1 MAPLSWAQVAAKN
14 HKPSPIRHQIADD
27 GSSQAQNPPCTI
39 PTKAAE
45 SPCLTANQNSPRAE
59 QKSPEPSASR
69 SESSHSCSSG
79 PVSVGKATEESGLAL
94 STSKIESSPL
104 SSATSSVSSRSPTLI
119 FEEATTPDGASDEMA
134 NARRDRRAARK
145 AAEEAARQARLSPTL
160 EAVASV
166 TSVPSASAFSAPGES
181 SAKSEVAIAASVPL
195 PVDEDDDEKN
205 DEVAEQETSITLVS
219 GDEGVGPA
227 DSTHG
232 DSDHRRVF
240 RASLESGQLPRF
252 ERTRR
257 VRLFYATPTYDCAIA
272 LSDGKVVSGH
282 RDIITSESTYLAQNL
297 PPANEV
303 GVTHY
308 EMDGYSVH
316 VMGVMF
322 FWIYMGELGGHVP
335 DKSNLWSTHYILN
348 NVMYYR
354 PAMLLGIKTLRKY
367 QVGNVLKACDFWK
380 EALNGRFFYFK
391 FADSKKLA
399 SFEIPLRMAHIHL
412 YTENMEEEYADEIR
426 QMKIALAKVT
436 LIVLP
441 FLRRQFWFVA
451 HVQKLWETLAF
462 PWRSEMEDLYHDGLL
477 PDFPTCFDEN
487 LQWVEEKIDSDR
499 YPVPDGNPS
508 SSGMP
513 YSQASIN
520 EMTRR
525 LTMAGYDSGYHL

>member
-14 HKPSPIRHQIADD
+14 HKPSPLRHQISEDS
-27 GSSQAQNPPCTI
+27 SSQAQDALLDPCT
-39 PTKAAE
+39 PLTKAAE
-45 SPCLTANQNSPRAE
+45 SPCLTAGQDSPRAE

-69 SESSHSCSSG
+69 SESSHSGSSS
-79 PVSVGKATEESGLAL
+79 PVGAGKATEESGLAP

-104 SSATSSVSSRSPTLI
+104 SSATSSVSSRSTTSI
-119 FEEATTPDGASDEMA
+119 FEEATTPDETIDEMA
-134 NARRDRRAARK
+134 NARRDRKAARK

-160 EAVASV
+160 EAVASIA
-166 TSVPSASAFSAPGES
+166 SVASSSAATAAFSAPGEGNTN
-181 SAKSEVAIAASVPL
+181 SEVAVAASVPL
-195 PVDEDDDEKN
+195 PVDESDDEKH
-205 DEVAEQETSITLVS
+205 DEAEEQDTSVTLVS
-219 GDEGVGPA
+219 GDEGAAPT
-227 DSTHG
+227 DSNHG

-257 VRLFYATPTYDCAIA
+257 VRLFYATPTYDCAIT
-272 LSDGKVVSGH
+272 LSDGKVVSAH

-316 VMGVMF
+316 VM
-322 FWIYMGELGGHVP
+322 ELGGHVP
-335 DKSNLWSTHYILN
+335 DKSNIWSTHYILN

-412 YTENMEEEYADEIR
+412 YTENVEEEYADEIR
-426 QMKIALAKVT
+426 EMKIALAKVT

-451 HVQKLWETLAF
+451 HVQKLWEALAF

-487 LQWVEEKIDSDR
+487 LQWVEEVIDGDR
-499 YPVPDGNPS
+499 YPIPDGNPS

>member
-14 HKPSPIRHQIADD
+14 HKPSPLRHQISDD
-27 GSSQAQNPPCTI
+27 GSIQVQNPPCTLL
-39 PTKAAE
+39 TKAAK
-45 SPCLTANQNSPRAE
+45 SLCLTANQDSPRAE

-79 PVSVGKATEESGLAL
+79 PVWAGKATEESGLAL
-94 STSKIESSPL
+94 STSKIESFPL
-104 SSATSSVSSRSPTLI
+104 SSATSSASSRSATSI

-134 NARRDRRAARK
+134 NARRDRRAAKK
-145 AAEEAARQARLSPTL
+145 AAQEAARQARLSPTL

-166 TSVPSASAFSAPGES
+166 ASVASASASAFSALDEGS
-181 SAKSEVAIAASVPL
+181 TKSEVAIAASVPL
-195 PVDEDDDEKN
+195 PVDEDDDEKH
-205 DEVAEQETSITLVS
+205 DEIEEQETSITLVS

-257 VRLFYATPTYDCAIA
+257 IRLFYATPTYDCAIA

-297 PPANEV
+297 PPSNGV

-322 FWIYMGELGGHVP
+322 FWIYMGG
-335 DKSNLWSTHYILN
+335 NTHYILN

-367 QVGNVLKACDFWK
+367 QVGNVLQACDFWK

-412 YTENMEEEYADEIR
+412 YTENVEEKYADEIR
-426 QMKIALAKVT
+426 EMKIALAKVT

-487 LQWVEEKIDSDR
+487 LQWVEEKIDNDR

-525 LTMAGYDSGYHL
+525 LTMAGYDSGYH

>member
-1 MAPLSWAQVAAKN
+1 
-14 HKPSPIRHQIADD
+14 
-27 GSSQAQNPPCTI
+27 
-39 PTKAAE
+39 
-45 SPCLTANQNSPRAE
+45 
-59 QKSPEPSASR
+59 
-69 SESSHSCSSG
+69 
-79 PVSVGKATEESGLAL
+79 
-94 STSKIESSPL
+94 
-104 SSATSSVSSRSPTLI
+104 
-119 FEEATTPDGASDEMA
+119 
-134 NARRDRRAARK
+134 
-145 AAEEAARQARLSPTL
+145 
-160 EAVASV
+160 
-166 TSVPSASAFSAPGES
+166 
-181 SAKSEVAIAASVPL
+181 
-195 PVDEDDDEKN
+195 
-205 DEVAEQETSITLVS
+205 
-219 GDEGVGPA
+219 
-227 DSTHG
+227 
-232 DSDHRRVF
+232 
-240 RASLESGQLPRF
+240 
-252 ERTRR
+252 
-257 VRLFYATPTYDCAIA
+257 
-272 LSDGKVVSGH
+272 
-282 RDIITSESTYLAQNL
+282 
-297 PPANEV
+297 
-303 GVTHY
+303 
-308 EMDGYSVH
+308 
-316 VMGVMF
+316 
-322 FWIYMGELGGHVP
+322 
-335 DKSNLWSTHYILN
+335 
-348 NVMYYR
+348 MYYR

>member
-1 MAPLSWAQVAAKN
+1 MAPLSWAQVAANN
-14 HKPSPIRHQIADD
+14 HKPSPLRHQISVY
-27 GSSQAQNPPCTI
+27 GSSQAQNQNPPCTLL
-39 PTKAAE
+39 TKAAK
-45 SPCLTANQNSPRAE
+45 SPCLTANQKSPRAE

-79 PVSVGKATEESGLAL
+79 PVSVGKATEESGLVL

-104 SSATSSVSSRSPTLI
+104 SSATLSVSSRPTTST

-166 TSVPSASAFSAPGES
+166 ASVASASAFSAPGES

-205 DEVAEQETSITLVS
+205 DEIEEQETTIT
-219 GDEGVGPA
+219 E
-227 DSTHG
+227 
-232 DSDHRRVF
+232 
-240 RASLESGQLPRF
+240 ESS
-252 ERTRR
+252 ER
-257 VRLFYATPTYDCAIA
+257 LLKA
-272 LSDGKVVSGH
+272 
-282 RDIITSESTYLAQNL
+282 
-297 PPANEV
+297 ANCPDLKEPV
-303 GVTHY
+303 A
-308 EMDGYSVH
+308 
-316 VMGVMF
+316 F
-322 FWIYMGELGGHVP
+322 ELGGHVP
-335 DKSNLWSTHYILN
+335 DKSNIWSTHYILN

-412 YTENMEEEYADEIR
+412 YTENVEEEYADEIR
-426 QMKIALAKVT
+426 EMKIALAKVT